1 MRRLDINR
9 PLLCL
14 AMLIATCQVHA
25 AASLPEGW
33 LADSRSAMRNDPERS
48 RALAEQAL
56 QALTRQP
63 DANLQVEAHWLLCDY
78 HAERNR
84 EAARRHLDA
93 ARALL
98 PQATRPALAAQLLS
112 CEGSL
117 AELAG
122 DNQNAFALYDRAVGL
137 AQTAGDD
144 EVLAN
149 ALYERGYLHGVRG
162 ELASGLIDLRRSNEL
177 YEHSHLPEEALNTQ
191 LAVATLFDRMGD
203 HAQARRYFDD
213 ALQAQRRSG
222 LLREQAVTHHNLG
235 RALQSLGDTVAAR
248 ASFLSSLAISRELHY
263 ARSEAY
269 ALRGLAGVENTEG
282 HPEAAL
288 ALLDQAALLMAN
300 APDERLRGHLALQR
314 GIALRLL
321 GRPAESLAPL
331 SLAERVFA
339 SAGAQA
345 ELSTALGELA
355 ASQAALGNHAVAYQT
370 AQRFKEISDSLLKRQ
385 IEERFATLKVE
396 FDNAATERE
405 NRVLKRE
412 KVAIEKALAEE
423 QRANTLRAVALALA
437 ILLVAAM
444 AVLVRRD
451 RRTSRRM
458 HRLAM
463 VDELTQLWNRR
474 HVLGTLQ
481 GLLDGGQRCAVM
493 IADIDFF
500 KAINDSHGHLV
511 GDDILRAVAARLRES
526 VPACAEVGRL
536 GGEEFI
542 VVMPVADAD
551 EALPVAET
559 LRVAIAALDATRW
572 MPYRGVTVSIGVSLC
587 APGADMTV
595 SLQQADDALYAAK
608 RDGRNCVR
616 AAGTSTASVLGA
628 AAAPVALLSPLP
640 AAVLAEVKPA
650 S

>member
-1 MRRLDINR
+1 MRRLDTTR
-9 PLLCL
+9 SLLWL
-14 AMLIATCQVHA
+14 AMLMAACHAHA
-25 AASLPEGW
+25 AASLPQGW
-33 LADSRSAMRNDPERS
+33 IAESRAAMRNDPERS

-63 DANLQVEAHWLLCDY
+63 DANLEVEAHWLLCDY
-78 HAERNR
+78 HGERDR
-84 EAARRHLDA
+84 EAARSHLEA

-98 PQATRPALAAQLLS
+98 PQITRPALEARVLG

-122 DNQNAFALYDRAVGL
+122 DNQKAFALYDRAVGR
-137 AQTAGDD
+137 AEAGGDD

-149 ALYERGYLHGVRG
+149 ALYERGYLHGVHG
-162 ELASGLIDLRRSNEL
+162 ELASGLIDLRRANEI
-177 YEHSHLPEEALNTQ
+177 YEHSRLPEEALNTQ

-203 HAQARRYFDD
+203 HAQARRYFED
-213 ALQAQRRSG
+213 ALQAQRSAG
-222 LLREQAVTHHNLG
+222 LQREQAVTHHNLG
-235 RALQSLGDTVAAR
+235 RAQQSLGDTVAAR
-248 ASFLSSLAISRELHY
+248 GSFEASLALSRELHY
-263 ARSEAY
+263 ARAEVY

-288 ALLDQAALLMAN
+288 PLLDQAATLLSS

-339 SAGAQA
+339 NAGAQA

-355 ASQAALGNHAVAYQT
+355 ASQAALGNHAIAYQT
-370 AQRFKEISDSLLKRQ
+370 AQRFKTISDSLLNRQ
-385 IEERFATLKVE
+385 IEERFATLKLE

-412 KVAIEKALAEE
+412 KVAVEKALAEE

-511 GDDILRAVAARLRES
+511 GDDILRAVAARLKES
-526 VPACAEVGRL
+526 APERAEVGRL

-542 VVMPVADAD
+542 VVMPVTDAD
-551 EALPVAET
+551 EALPAAEA
-559 LRVAIAALDATRW
+559 LRAAIAALDATRW
-572 MPYRGVTVSIGVSLC
+572 MPYRGVTVSIGFSLC

-616 AAGTSTASVLGA
+616 AAGSSTASVLGA
-628 AAAPVALLSPLP
+628 AAEPAVSLLSPL
-640 AAVLAEVKPA
+640 AAVMADAKPA